1 MLRLLLD
8 YDGTLHHCLKIYA
21 PAFRLAYRSL
31 VDRGYRPERTW
42 QAGELVRWLGL
53 TPSAMWE
60 AFAPDLPRA
69 VREGCAKQIEGEML
83 RLTAAGEARLYP
95 GVPEALEKLR
105 GMGYSLI
112 LLSNCQRTASGP
124 IWRPMR
130 RPSSWGGT
138 LTASTA
144 PRTTAGPPKGRC
156 FPSSGG
162 TFPGTTRRWGT
173 GPPTGSWPGGTG
185 CPLWAAGTATAL
197 PRSWRGPSSS
207 SPARRSCRMPRQG

>member
-105 GMGYSLI
+105 GMGCSLI
-112 LLSNCQRTASGP
+112 LLSNCQRAYLEAHARAFQLERYFDGLYCTEDYGWPSKGALFSV
-124 IWRPMR
+124 IR
-130 RPSSWGGT
+130 RD
-138 LTASTA
+138 
-144 PRTTAGPPKGRC
+144 
-156 FPSSGG
+156 
-162 TFPGTTRRWGT
+162 FPGNYAAVGDRASDRELARRHGL
-173 GPPTGSWPGGTG
+173 PFVG
-185 CPLWAAGTATAL
+185 CRYGYGAPEELEGAEL
-197 PRSWRGPSSS
+197 LIS
-207 SPARRSCRMPRQG
+207 SPEELPDAAARLI

>member
-8 YDGTLHHCLKIYA
+8 YDGTLHHCLKIYV

-42 QAGELVRWLGL
+42 EEGELVRWLGL

-83 RLTAAGEARLYP
+83 RLTASGEARLYP

-105 GMGYSLI
+105 GMGCSLI
-112 LLSNCQRTASGP
+112 LLSNCQRAYLEAHARAFQLGRYFDGLYCTEDYGWS
-124 IWRPMR
+124 
-130 RPSSWGGT
+130 
-138 LTASTA
+138 
-144 PRTTAGPPKGRC
+144 PKGALFSIIARD
-156 FPSSGG
+156 
-162 TFPGTTRRWGT
+162 FPGKY
-173 GPPTGSWPGGTG
+173 
-185 CPLWAAGTATAL
+185 AAVGDRASDREL
-197 PRSWRGPSSS
+197 
-207 SPARRSCRMPRQG
+207 ARRNGLPFVGCRYGYGAPEELEGAEILISRPEKLPEAAAKLI